1 MNWENFII
9 SLCWFFRKWLY
20 AHVSRVT
27 YFIATCVSWTRWY
40 SGYSFNSHHVWD
52 QHIGL
57 IILTDHDSNMCSA
70 KLDPTGVE
78 TGIYDIR
85 AKVVAADAL
94 VMLRVRSFFLSNW
107 QQMYVLRN
115 QDALNYPHYTRSLGE
130 ILMKTDWRL
139 EREFYR
145 ITRCIATKSYLGYSC
160 FLGRLLAQN
169 NAHYH

>member
-1 MNWENFII
+1 
-9 SLCWFFRKWLY
+9 
-20 AHVSRVT
+20 
-27 YFIATCVSWTRWY
+27 
-40 SGYSFNSHHVWD
+40 
-52 QHIGL
+52 
-57 IILTDHDSNMCSA
+57 MCSA

-115 QDALNYPHYTRSLGE
+115 QDAQNYPHYTRSLVE
-130 ILMKTDWRL
+130 ILMKTDRRL

-145 ITRCIATKSYLGYSC
+145 ITRCIATKSY
-160 FLGRLLAQN
+160 
-169 NAHYH
+169 